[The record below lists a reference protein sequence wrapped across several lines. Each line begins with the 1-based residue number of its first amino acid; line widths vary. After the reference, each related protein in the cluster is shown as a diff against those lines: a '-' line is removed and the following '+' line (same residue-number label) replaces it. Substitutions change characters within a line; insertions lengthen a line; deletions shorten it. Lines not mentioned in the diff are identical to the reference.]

1 MLLATTFVA
10 VVPLTLSLGLR
21 ADGVISSSWLSV
33 ALAIA
38 LTLGASMAGSAYW
51 RNHGTAGEVLFS
63 ELLLWGWIRRRRH
76 ERDLANAIE
85 LLGRVG
91 PGNQQTAS
99 VDRRTQ
105 LLEQLAAG
113 FEDQD
118 AYLNGHSRRV
128 ARHAAMI
135 ARGMGLPSVEVARI
149 RAAAAIHDVG
159 KLCMP
164 KGILSKPGRL
174 TDAEFEVIK
183 RHPVDG
189 GGARRSRAHPDR
201 PAPSRAARRRRLSG
215 RTRGRSD
222 SRGRA
227 DHRGR

>member
-1 MLLATTFVA
+1 MRSNFVDGGVLLTTGAAARVPERRVVAHPDPGPAGSEVEQQIAGAPTRYLRHMLLATTFVA

-85 LLGRVG
+85 LFGLLG
-91 PGNQQTAS
+91 PGNEQTVS

-113 FEDQD
+113 LEDQD

-128 ARHAAMI
+128 ARTP
-135 ARGMGLPSVEVARI
+135 R
-149 RAAAAIHDVG
+149 
-159 KLCMP
+159 
-164 KGILSKPGRL
+164 
-174 TDAEFEVIK
+174 
-183 RHPVDG
+183 
-189 GGARRSRAHPDR
+189 
-201 PAPSRAARRRRLSG
+201 
-215 RTRGRSD
+215 
-222 SRGRA
+222 
-227 DHRGR
+227 